1 LDEELSQAQDY
12 RDSLADVLAPQILSS
27 WLEVVA
33 MTANEI
39 CKDSGTRYEKGIGYC
54 GEIVTPTRKSMECLI
69 KAIDSHIGNAPE
81 IAREMLASYRARMQ
95 AGLAS

>member
-1 LDEELSQAQDY
+1 LDEELSQARDY
-12 RDSLADVLAPQILSS
+12 RDSLTDVLAPQILSS
-27 WLEVVA
+27 WLEAVA

-39 CKDSGTRYEKGIGYC
+39 CKDPGTRYEKGGYC

-69 KAIDSHIGNAPE
+69 KAIDRHIGNAPE
-81 IAREMLASYRARMQ
+81 VAREMLASYRARMQ

>member
-1 LDEELSQAQDY
+1 MDEELSQAQDY

-27 WLEVVA
+27 WLEAVA

-39 CKDSGTRYEKGIGYC
+39 CKDPGTRYEKGGYC

-69 KAIDSHIGNAPE
+69 KAIDRHIGNAPE
-81 IAREMLASYRARMQ
+81 VAREMLASYRARMQ